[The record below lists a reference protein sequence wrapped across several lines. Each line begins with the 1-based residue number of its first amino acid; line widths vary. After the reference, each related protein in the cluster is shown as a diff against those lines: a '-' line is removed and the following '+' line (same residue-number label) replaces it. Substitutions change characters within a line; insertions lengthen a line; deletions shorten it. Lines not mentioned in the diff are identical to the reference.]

1 MDAPIRTLTAHK
13 APTRKTATGNRLMR
27 NHHIFLSDEE
37 ENGVPT
43 SPFCWWRT
51 AEEFDENGHFKLE
64 ISDLS
69 KLTPRFKVLREME
82 RLALIAGEGLDDLRH
97 KLLCYRAGDFWLPIG
112 GIKKEEM
119 DIPPAVTILL
129 TGLTASGKSS
139 LINLMY
145 SVLGRS
151 GLIPFAQTSGE
162 PSNHTTMYLEE
173 HNVLRSPRS
182 GFCVYDTRGLDQN
195 HMVEGLGE
203 VSTWMSDGV
212 RHNQPCHRSVNEK
225 DEGLDGP
232 MGLTN
237 SRYIKRKVNCVM
249 VVADLSQIHKAL
261 QCGDLMSIEALRAIF
276 HFSAVKSSS
285 KSFTSFS
292 NELLYKCNMISLL
305 PYGFIITDE
314 SPILIL
320 THGDT
325 LNAEERINSRLK
337 ICEYLGIPET
347 SGAYDIP
354 CLTEQGILAEQSDP
368 VTAFA
373 LTEAVFRALLQ
384 SDRTHLPK
392 WNFKDWLIWFLSWTM
407 CCLASFFAVLADFF
421 SRFGHH
427 DKKLKM

>member
-1 MDAPIRTLTAHK
+1 
-13 APTRKTATGNRLMR
+13 MR
-27 NHHIFLSDEE
+27 NYHHIFLSDEE
-37 ENGVPT
+37 ENGGVPT
-43 SPFCWWRT
+43 CWWRR
-51 AEEFDENGHFKLE
+51 AEEFDENGHFK
-64 ISDLS
+64 SDLS

-82 RLALIAGEGLDDLRH
+82 RLTLIAGEGLQDLRH
-97 KLLCYRAGDFWLPIG
+97 KLLSYRAGDFWLPIG

-145 SVLGRS
+145 S
-151 GLIPFAQTSGE
+151 E

-212 RHNQPCHRSVNEK
+212 RHNQPCHGSVNGK
-225 DEGLDGP
+225 VKVLDGP
-232 MGLTN
+232 LGLPN
-237 SRYIKRKVNCVM
+237 SRYIKRKVNCMM
-249 VVADLSQIHKAL
+249 VVADLSQIHKAFE
-261 QCGDLMSIEALRAIF
+261 CGDLMSIEALRAVF
-276 HFSAVKSSS
+276 HFSAVKSS
-285 KSFTSFS
+285 
-292 NELLYKCNMISLL
+292 NEN
-305 PYGFIITDE
+305 
-314 SPILIL
+314 PILIL

-325 LNAEERINSRLK
+325 LNADERINGRLR

-354 CLTEQGILAEQSDP
+354 CLTEQGILAEECDP

-392 WNFKDWLIWFLSWTM
+392 WNFKDCLIWFLSWIM

-427 DKKLKM
+427 HNKLKM

>member
-1 MDAPIRTLTAHK
+1 
-13 APTRKTATGNRLMR
+13 
-27 NHHIFLSDEE
+27 
-37 ENGVPT
+37 
-43 SPFCWWRT
+43 
-51 AEEFDENGHFKLE
+51 
-64 ISDLS
+64 
-69 KLTPRFKVLREME
+69 ME

-203 VSTWMSDGV
+203 
-212 RHNQPCHRSVNEK
+212 
-225 DEGLDGP
+225 
-232 MGLTN
+232 
-237 SRYIKRKVNCVM
+237 
-249 VVADLSQIHKAL
+249 AL

-276 HFSAVKSSS
+276 HFSAVKSS
-285 KSFTSFS
+285 
-292 NELLYKCNMISLL
+292 N
-305 PYGFIITDE
+305 E

>member
-1 MDAPIRTLTAHK
+1 MDAPIKTLTAHK
-13 APTRKTATGNRLMR
+13 APTRKTATGKNRQMR

-151 GLIPFAQTSGE
+151 GLIPFAQTSVGE

-195 HMVEGLGE
+195 HMMEGLGE

-212 RHNQPCHRSVNEK
+212 RHNQPCYRSVNEK
-225 DEGLDGP
+225 DKGLDGP
-232 MGLTN
+232 VGLTN

-249 VVADLSQIHKAL
+249 VVADLSQIHKAF
-261 QCGDLMSIEALRAIF
+261 QCGDLMSIEVLRALF
-276 HFSAVKSSS
+276 HFSAVKSS
-285 KSFTSFS
+285 
-292 NELLYKCNMISLL
+292 N
-305 PYGFIITDE
+305 E

-392 WNFKDWLIWFLSWTM
+392 WNFKDWLIWFLTWIM

-427 DKKLKM
+427 DKKLRM

>member
-82 RLALIAGEGLDDLRH
+82 RLALIA
-97 KLLCYRAGDFWLPIG
+97 
-112 GIKKEEM
+112 
-119 DIPPAVTILL
+119 
-129 TGLTASGKSS
+129 GLTASGKSS

-212 RHNQPCHRSVNEK
+212 RHNQPCHRSENEK

-249 VVADLSQIHKAL
+249 VVADLLRIHKAL

-276 HFSAVKSSS
+276 HFSAVKSS
-285 KSFTSFS
+285 
-292 NELLYKCNMISLL
+292 N
-305 PYGFIITDE
+305 E

>member
-1 MDAPIRTLTAHK
+1 
-13 APTRKTATGNRLMR
+13 
-27 NHHIFLSDEE
+27 
-37 ENGVPT
+37 
-43 SPFCWWRT
+43 
-51 AEEFDENGHFKLE
+51 
-64 ISDLS
+64 
-69 KLTPRFKVLREME
+69 
-82 RLALIAGEGLDDLRH
+82 
-97 KLLCYRAGDFWLPIG
+97 
-112 GIKKEEM
+112 M

-225 DEGLDGP
+225 DEGFDGP

-276 HFSAVKSSS
+276 HFSAVKSS
-285 KSFTSFS
+285 K
-292 NELLYKCNMISLL
+292 
-305 PYGFIITDE
+305 
-314 SPILIL
+314 
-320 THGDT
+320 
-325 LNAEERINSRLK
+325 
-337 ICEYLGIPET
+337 
-347 SGAYDIP
+347 
-354 CLTEQGILAEQSDP
+354 QGILAEQSDP